1 MGASLLILVLFNYV
15 FPFPLDHNA
24 CSIKKWI
31 TCIWIYFW
39 VIMFLLSITLSFLRC
54 HSCLIKMAL
63 YANLGISCNKYFL
76 FCIALEFVLLFQT
89 ESHWVALA
97 LAVETRLVLN
107 IHESF
112 CLSSGITAT
121 ATLEIS
127 CLLPEFCVNLR
138 ISLISL
144 TKIPRGVL
152 IRMLTDWQSEFSNN
166 WYLCNSVCSWYLP
179 GYSSLLF
186 TH

>member
-1 MGASLLILVLFNYV
+1 MIKSLLYLKWVLSVQNEVWMPRSSSWYCLTMFS
-15 FPFPLDHNA
+15 PFPLDHNA

-39 VIMFLLSITLSFLRC
+39 VIMFLLSITLSFHRC

-76 FCIALEFVLLFQT
+76 FSIALEFVLLFQT

-107 IHESF
+107 IHQSF
-112 CLSSGITAT
+112 CLSSECWDYSYSYFGNILSIA
-121 ATLEIS
+121 
-127 CLLPEFCVNLR
+127 R
-138 ISLISL
+138 I
-144 TKIPRGVL
+144 
-152 IRMLTDWQSEFSNN
+152 
-166 WYLCNSVCSWYLP
+166 LCKS
-179 GYSSLLF
+179 
-186 TH
+186 

>member
-1 MGASLLILVLFNYV
+1 MIKSLLYLKLVLSVQNEVWMPRSWSWYCLTMFS
-15 FPFPLDHNA
+15 PFPLDDNA

-39 VIMFLLSITLSFLRC
+39 VIMFLLSITLSFHRC

-76 FCIALEFVLLFQT
+76 FSIALEFVLLFQT

-107 IHESF
+107 IHQSF
-112 CLSSGITAT
+112 CLSSECWDYSYSYFGNILSIA
-121 ATLEIS
+121 
-127 CLLPEFCVNLR
+127 R
-138 ISLISL
+138 I
-144 TKIPRGVL
+144 
-152 IRMLTDWQSEFSNN
+152 
-166 WYLCNSVCSWYLP
+166 LCKS
-179 GYSSLLF
+179 
-186 TH
+186 